1 MLKRYVVQI
10 MLALSFIV
18 PFHSH
23 AEEKSAVPQLA
34 YFTLEPDLTT
44 NFFTKGNKL
53 GYIKYASILWSP
65 MLQISPLWSSIN
77 L

>member
-44 NFFTKGNKL
+44 NFLPKVTNWV
-53 GYIKYASILWSP
+53 ISKYGSILWSP